1 MGAVWKCIKCLGG
14 KDVSIDRRIILARFL
29 RKYNIDRAIILKRFL
44 KKYIGMARTGFIW
57 LRIGT
62 SGDLL

>member
-1 MGAVWKCIKCLGG
+1 M
-14 KDVSIDRRIILARFL
+14 
-29 RKYNIDRAIILKRFL
+29 IILKRFL
-44 KKYIGMARTGFIW
+44 KKYKGMARTGFIW